1 MSITDVIVVGLKIT
15 QMDFTHMEITQM
27 DITHMKITQKDI
39 EYIPEGHNIH
49 HYGKQ
54 CNVHQCDPQ
63 IDFDSA

>member
-15 QMDFTHMEITQM
+15 QMD
-27 DITHMKITQKDI
+27 ITHMKITYTDI

-54 CNVHQCDPQ
+54 CNVYQCDPQ